1 MYNHHNKDGFF
12 IHNEENKRATNLC
25 RQRLVIIRLWSAKIL
40 KGKKNLTTRFLNLI
54 NQSINVKLL
63 YQFLLH
69 YSCYEN

>member
-25 RQRLVIIRLWSAKIL
+25 RQRLVIIRLCSAKIL
-40 KGKKNLTTRFLNLI
+40 KGKKRFLNLI

-63 YQFLLH
+63 YQFLQH
-69 YSCYEN
+69 YSCYET